1 MWSQFLLQN
10 FHFSANLFASL
21 AFFSIFWL
29 YLDAWIESK
38 KFKELLKIIGF
49 LLLSISFLAHSTL
62 IESSGIN
69 FAIFSSN
76 YIEGLSHIL
85 KNLGLVFLLSGLI
98 FDPLIAKPK
107 LMGIG
112 ILSFSTAFFVSPV
125 LAAIVSWL
133 YLRRATVGLENH
145 TKKVSLAFFIFS
157 LHELL
162 NISSLFSS
170 SQNIDIFNL
179 VSAFGPI
186 WIVSHILLLIGAGI
200 LIQWAFSYLLKRI
213 NTQLFIIFTTTTLSI
228 FLITTISF
236 TFLLLKNISEETL
249 TRLNTDVSVLS
260 FALDAKKSE
269 AQSAAAILSQNPKV
283 IESLKSKDKN
293 ILSTVSENLL
303 VTNKLNSVVIIDE
316 SGQVLARGEERDRVG
331 DSISSN
337 SLVKRTLIGESLS
350 SLTSQ
355 DSVLAPKILVQSS
368 SPIIS
373 EGKTIGATIEALSI
387 DNNFLDGIKKLT
399 GLEISVYGGEKLS
412 ATTISDLSGATRPIG
427 IKNSNKKIN
436 DTVLTLG
443 NNYSGTVSILNTS
456 YFAVFH
462 PLKDIN
468 NDVLGMLTAGRPA
481 ESIYQTAGKS
491 IELTFLITIGLIAL
505 SVIPSYFIARYLT
518 NQLT

>member
-38 KFKELLKIIGF
+38 NFKEFLKIIGF
-49 LLLSISFLAHSTL
+49 LFLSISFLIHSSL
-62 IESSGIN
+62 IESTGLRL
-69 FAIFSSN
+69 AVLGSN
-76 YIEGLSHIL
+76 YVENISLIF
-85 KNLGLVFLLSGLI
+85 KNLGFLFLLSGLI

-107 LMGIG
+107 LMAIG
-112 ILSFSTAFFVSPV
+112 FFSFSTAFFVSPI
-125 LAAIVSWL
+125 LAALVSWL

-145 TKKVSLAFFIFS
+145 TKKVSLAFFVFS
-157 LHELL
+157 LYEVLSLL
-162 NISSLFSS
+162 SLFNSS
-170 SQNIDIFNL
+170 PNIDIYKL

-186 WIVSHILLLIGAGI
+186 WIAAHILLLIGAGI

-213 NTQLFIIFTTTTLSI
+213 NTQLFIIFTTTTLAI

-236 TFLLLKNISEETL
+236 TYLLLNNLSQETL

-269 AQSAAAILSQNPKV
+269 AQSAASIISQNPKI
-283 IESLKSKDKN
+283 IEALKLKDKS
-293 ILSTVSENLL
+293 ILNPAAETLL
-303 VTNKLNSVVIIDE
+303 LTNKLSSVVIIDD
-316 SGQVLARGEERDRVG
+316 SGQVLARGEDRDRTG
-331 DSISSN
+331 DSLSSS
-337 SLVKRTLIGESLS
+337 SLVKKTLIGESLS
-350 SLTSQ
+350 SITSQ
-355 DSVLAPKILVQSS
+355 ESVLAPKILVQSS

-373 EGKTIGATIEALSI
+373 DGKIIGASIVALTI
-387 DNNFLDGIKKLT
+387 DNNFLDGIKKQT
-399 GLEISVYGGEKLS
+399 GLEISVYGSDKLS
-412 ATTISDLSGATRPIG
+412 ATTISDLSGTTRPIG
-427 IKNSNKKIN
+427 VKSANKKIN

-462 PLKDIN
+462 PIKDIN

-481 ESIYQTAGKS
+481 ESIYETAGKS

-505 SVIPSYFIARYLT
+505 SVFPSYYIARYLT
-518 NQLT
+518 NQIT